1 MKKDREKEIRYLM
14 YIKSEIIKENKK
26 EIKELRNELN
36 SINKQKQLKKDRKCR
51 YE

>member
-36 SINKQKQLKKDRKCR
+36 SINKQKQLKKDRKRR

>member
-1 MKKDREKEIRYLM
+1 MKKDREKEIKYLM
-14 YIKSEIIKENKK
+14 YIKSEIIKEKKK

-36 SINKQKQLKKDRKCR
+36 SINKQKQLKKDRKRR

>member
-14 YIKSEIIKENKK
+14 YIKSEIIKEKKK

-36 SINKQKQLKKDRKCR
+36 GINKQKQLKKDRKRR